1 MHRAFVTKPSALLS
15 NLGRCAA
22 ILTMAACS
30 SATAPPAAPSAAPP
44 ARPPTPTTVTQS
56 NPGGDADD
64 PHRAAL
70 ERLLASPWGARSD
83 KGDQVLAP
91 LPDWENWRRVR
102 YYGFDHLAG
111 FRYGK
116 EYHAVSVARVQEL
129 PPGTIARSETCLR
142 AIEAWVRPQLKGFE
156 VKLGPID
163 SKLTRWRDQALEIH
177 TVDGWVSWGVG
188 SSDFSAAWTAYPA
201 YPNACLVFG
210 IAVPWR
216 DQREL
221 AVRVRDRFVS
231 EGLTLLQA
239 LTPDVPK
246 TVTGPPKPTAAL
258 SP

>member
-1 MHRAFVTKPSALLS
+1 MLRALVTLPPASLSILGFVAVILS
-15 NLGRCAA
+15 LG
-22 ILTMAACS
+22 ACS
-30 SATAPPAAPSAAPP
+30 SAAAPPAAPAAPP
-44 ARPPTPTTVTQS
+44 PRPPTPATVTQAQ
-56 NPGGDADD
+56 PGGDAED

-70 ERLLASPWGARSD
+70 ERLLASPWGARND
-83 KGDQVLAP
+83 KGDQIHAP

-102 YYGFDHLAG
+102 YFGFDHLAG

-116 EYHAVSVARVQEL
+116 AYHAASVARVQEL
-129 PPGTIARSETCLR
+129 PPGTVARSETCLR
-142 AIEAWVRPQLKGFE
+142 AVEAWVRPQLQGFE

-188 SSDFSAAWTAYPA
+188 SADFSAAWTAYPA

-216 DQREL
+216 DQKEL
-221 AVRVRDRFVS
+221 AIRVRDRFVS

-246 TVTGPPKPTAAL
+246 TVLGPPKPTAQL
-258 SP
+258 